1 MPYINVKVG
10 GPLTREQRKT
20 IVKEFAET
28 LSRVAGKNIAT
39 VYTVI
44 DEVDRD
50 YWGVGDEL
58 LTDKDNKL
66 KAEK

>member
-20 IVKEFAET
+20 IVKEFAEI
-28 LSRVAGKNIAT
+28 LARVAGKNIAT

-50 YWGVGDEL
+50 YWGVGVEL
-58 LTDKDNKL
+58 LTDKDAKV
-66 KAEK
+66 KK